1 MTLFPHVQVKAR
13 EEIDAVLGPG
23 YLPRNSDRERLPYV
37 KAVFLEVLRWGQVV
51 PQGVAHVSREDDVHR
66 GYFIPK
72 GTIVVPN
79 IW

>member
-1 MTLFPHVQVKAR
+1 MTLYPDVQVKAS

-23 YLPRNSDRERLPYV
+23 HLPRIDDRTRLPYV
-37 KAVFLEVLRWGQVV
+37 EAIYLEVLRWGQVV
-51 PQGVAHVSREDDVHR
+51 PQGVAHVSREDDIHR

-72 GTIVVPN
+72 GTIVIPN